1 MLLYWYNIWMVSVQY
16 RATGQSAKAIS
27 ESVEAGIR
35 AGVLALGEVLPSVRA
50 LATDLRVAPGTV
62 ASAYKLLR
70 ERGLV
75 ETGGRNGTKVSLRP
89 PLTARS
95 STPPIE
101 AGVADLADGQPD
113 PELLPTLD
121 LASPLTGGR
130 SAEAPSDYL
139 LPELMTLARNR
150 FDADGV
156 PTDAITIASG
166 GLDAIRQ
173 VLCAQL
179 RPGDA
184 VAIEDPGW
192 PNALDLIATL
202 GLRTLPVAVDSQGP
216 LAPALTDALRAGAR
230 AVIVT
235 SRAQNPTGIVVSSRR
250 AAELRD
256 ALAVYPQ
263 TVLIEDDHAAELAGV
278 PLASLAG
285 ATDSWAFVRSTSKPY
300 GPDLRVALIAGDEAT
315 IARVDGRMRVG
326 SGWVSTL
333 LQRLVVQ
340 LWTSDA
346 AASVVAEAAVAYD
359 DRRRSL
365 IAHLAERG
373 ITGTGESGLN
383 VWIPVADET
392 ATVTS
397 LLRAGWAIAPGF
409 RFRQVS
415 QPAVRITVSGLTLAT
430 IPRLADDLASALA
443 GSHGR
448 RYTT

>member
-1 MLLYWYNIWMVSVQY
+1 MVSVQY

-27 ESVEAGIR
+27 ESFESGIR
-35 AGVLALGEVLPSVRA
+35 AGALALGEVLPSVRA
-50 LATDLRVAPGTV
+50 LATDLGVAPGTV

-95 STPPIE
+95 SAPLVE

-113 PELLPTLD
+113 PELLPALD
-121 LASPLTGGR
+121 LTSSPIAGG
-130 SAEAPSDYL
+130 SAAVPADYL
-139 LPELMTLARNR
+139 LPELMTLSRKR
-150 FDADGV
+150 FGADGV
-156 PTDAITIASG
+156 PTDAMTIASG

-173 VLCAQL
+173 VLSAQL

-184 VAIEDPGW
+184 VAVEDPGW

-202 GLRTLPVAVDSQGP
+202 GLRTLPVAMDSQGP
-216 LAPALTDALRAGAR
+216 LAPALADALRAGAR
-230 AVIVT
+230 AVVIT
-235 SRAQNPTGIVVSSRR
+235 SRAQNPTGVVVSSRR
-250 AAELRD
+250 AAELRGV
-256 ALAVYPQ
+256 LAGYPQ
-263 TVLIEDDHAAELAGV
+263 TVLIEDDHAAELAGA
-278 PLASLAG
+278 PLASLCG
-285 ATDSWAFVRSTSKPY
+285 ATESWAFVRSTSKPY

-326 SGWVSTL
+326 SGWVSTV

-359 DRRRSL
+359 DRRHSL
-365 IAHLAERG
+365 MAQLAERG
-373 ITGTGESGLN
+373 ITGIGETGLN
-383 VWIPVADET
+383 VWIPVDDET

-397 LLRAGWAIAPGF
+397 LLRAGWAVAPGF

-415 QPAVRITVSGLTLAT
+415 PPGVRITVSGLTQAT
-430 IPRLADDLASALA
+430 IPRLADDLVSALA
-443 GSHGR
+443 VSHGQ

>member
-1 MLLYWYNIWMVSVQY
+1 MVSVQY
-16 RATGQSAKAIS
+16 KATGQSAKAIS
-27 ESVEAGIR
+27 ESFEAGIR
-35 AGVLALGEVLPSVRA
+35 AGALALGAVLPSVRA
-50 LATDLRVAPGTV
+50 LATDLGVAPGTV

-95 STPPIE
+95 STPPLE
-101 AGVADLADGQPD
+101 AGVVDLADGQPD
-113 PELLPTLD
+113 PELLPALD
-121 LASPLTGGR
+121 SVSGMIGG
-130 SAEAPSDYL
+130 SAAAPSDYL
-139 LPELMTLARNR
+139 LPELMTLARKR

-156 PTDAITIASG
+156 PADDITIASG

-173 VLCAQL
+173 VLSAQL

-216 LAPALTDALRAGAR
+216 LAPALADALRAGAR
-230 AVIVT
+230 AVIIT
-235 SRAQNPTGIVVSSRR
+235 SRAQNPTGVVVSSRR
-250 AAELRD
+250 AAELRGV
-256 ALAVYPQ
+256 LADYPQ
-263 TVLIEDDHAAELAGV
+263 TVLVEDDHAAELAGV

-285 ATDSWAFVRSTSKPY
+285 ATDSWAFVRSSSKPY

-333 LQRLVVQ
+333 LQRMVVQ

-359 DRRRSL
+359 DRRRAL
-365 IAHLAERG
+365 IAQLAERG
-373 ITGTGESGLN
+373 ITGFGETGLN
-383 VWIPVADET
+383 VWIPVDDET

-397 LLRAGWAIAPGF
+397 LLRAGWAVAPGF

-415 QPAVRITVSGLTLAT
+415 PPGVRITVSGLTLAT
-430 IPRLADDLASALA
+430 IPRLADDLVSALA
-443 GSHGR
+443 VSHGQ